1 MSITQ
6 YEVIG
11 KTAVLTLCN
20 GENRQNP
27 AFAAAMLEALK
38 MVEEDRSLRALVIT
52 STDEKNWS
60 QGIDLNWMM
69 GAQQS
74 GKGADIQAFLHDMNT
89 VFGKL
94 LTLPVPVIAAI
105 TGHAFGN
112 GAMLASCCD
121 FRFMRADRGYF
132 CYPEVDVNI
141 PFLPSMVKYIR
152 KAVPEHRFNEMALTG
167 RRLTAEEAAADNI
180 LMAALPDANATFKA
194 AMDYAASFNKG
205 RGIFGMQKQRMHGH
219 ILETMKTED
228 TPLINASA
236 LTA

>member
-6 YEVIG
+6 YEVVG

-27 AFAAAMLEALK
+27 AFAAAMLDAIQK
-38 MVEEDRSLRALVIT
+38 VEEDKTVRSFVIT
-52 STDEKNWS
+52 SNDEKNWS

-74 GKGADIQAFLHDMNT
+74 GKSDEIQAFLRDMNT

-94 LTLPVPVIAAI
+94 LTLPVPVVASI

-141 PFLPSMVKYIR
+141 PFLPSMVAYIR

-167 RRLTAEEAAADNI
+167 RRLTADEAAADNI
-180 LMAALPDANATFKA
+180 LMAALPDAETTRKA
-194 AMDYAASFNKG
+194 AMDYAAAFNKG

-219 ILETMKTED
+219 ILETMRNED
-228 TPLINASA
+228 EPLIEAMA
-236 LTA
+236 VTA

>member
-1 MSITQ
+1 MSITTF
-6 YEVIG
+6 EVIG
-11 KTAVLTLCN
+11 KTAVLTLTN

-27 AFAAAMLEALK
+27 AFAAAMLDALQK
-38 MVEEDRSLRALVIT
+38 VEDDKAVRALVIT

-74 GKGADIQAFLHDMNT
+74 GKSEEIQTFLRDMNT

-121 FRFMRADRGYF
+121 FRFMRSDRGYF

-141 PFLPSMVKYIR
+141 PFLPSMVSYIR

-167 RRLTAEEAAADNI
+167 RRLTAEEAANDHI
-180 LMAALPDANATFKA
+180 LMAALPDADATLKA
-194 AMDYAASFNKG
+194 AMEYAATFNKG
-205 RGIFGMQKQRMHGH
+205 RSIFGMQKQRMHGH
-219 ILETMKTED
+219 ILQTMEIED
-228 TPLINASA
+228 TPLIEAMA
-236 LTA
+236 VTA